1 MIRLLRLRR
10 LVQVAVLLLLAALPW
25 LNRDGF
31 TGMKGSLF
39 AFDFFGLPFADPLG
53 AVQIG
58 LSGIIPGWRL
68 IAGALVVLAVALCL
82 GRIFC
87 SWFCPFGFLSELVHA
102 IRGRRPP
109 KPLKHGFRSRAV
121 IALVGL
127 ALVPLLGFPLLNQLS
142 LPGGLSLGFLTAAAP
157 LSSKTI
163 HTVLEHLLFFAVPFL
178 PVITVLAVELVT
190 GERLWCRWV
199 CPQSVLLALMARLPV
214 APRLRRTL
222 SRCTC
227 KGEPAC
233 RRACSL
239 GLDPRNPRS
248 ASPLECTNCGAC
260 VLACSRV
267 HGGPAALALG
277 TKDGHVGEGMRGLSA
292 DSPLIPSPT
301 PHPSSPKDFHAYR
314 IPVRRF
320 PGLSEAGLYCCA
332 LRQKRFPSP
341 WRREPLEWQSSF
353 FRVAGFPPC
362 GFSTSWRKRGN
373 GIRTVL
379 WLSFWFLQPRCRV
392 RPSLQARF

>member
-82 GRIFC
+82 V
-87 SWFCPFGFLSELVHA
+87 GFLSELVHA
-102 IRGRRPP
+102 IRGRRPQ
-109 KPLKHGFRSRAV
+109 KPFKYGFWSRAV

-233 RRACSL
+233 RHACSL

-267 HGGPAALALG
+267 HGGGPAALALG
-277 TKDGHVGEGMRGLSA
+277 KKD
-292 DSPLIPSPT
+292 
-301 PHPSSPKDFHAYR
+301 
-314 IPVRRF
+314 
-320 PGLSEAGLYCCA
+320 
-332 LRQKRFPSP
+332 
-341 WRREPLEWQSSF
+341 
-353 FRVAGFPPC
+353 
-362 GFSTSWRKRGN
+362 
-373 GIRTVL
+373 
-379 WLSFWFLQPRCRV
+379 
-392 RPSLQARF
+392 

>member
-142 LPGGLSLGFLTAAAP
+142 LPGGLSLGFPHRSGASP
-157 LSSKTI
+157 L
-163 HTVLEHLLFFAVPFL
+163 LCRAV
-178 PVITVLAVELVT
+178 
-190 GERLWCRWV
+190 
-199 CPQSVLLALMARLPV
+199 SARDY
-214 APRLRRTL
+214 
-222 SRCTC
+222 CTR
-227 KGEPAC
+227 
-233 RRACSL
+233 RRACHGRTAL
-239 GLDPRNPRS
+239 V
-248 ASPLECTNCGAC
+248 PL
-260 VLACSRV
+260 
-267 HGGPAALALG
+267 
-277 TKDGHVGEGMRGLSA
+277 GLSA
-292 DSPLIPSPT
+292 
-301 PHPSSPKDFHAYR
+301 
-314 IPVRRF
+314 
-320 PGLSEAGLYCCA
+320 
-332 LRQKRFPSP
+332 
-341 WRREPLEWQSSF
+341 
-353 FRVAGFPPC
+353 
-362 GFSTSWRKRGN
+362 
-373 GIRTVL
+373 
-379 WLSFWFLQPRCRV
+379 V
-392 RPSLQARF
+392 RPARADGPPARGPASAAHAVPLYLQRRTCLPPRLLARP

>member
-260 VLACSRV
+260 REACPRKLIVEVPYSKKV
-267 HGGPAALALG
+267 FVNCSNKDKGPAV
-277 TKDGHVGEGMRGLSA
+277 TKVCANSCIGCGLCQRTCKFDAIHVVNNVAVIDYTKCKGCTMCAKACPRNAIE
-292 DSPLIPSPT
+292 PIPT
-301 PHPSSPKDFHAYR
+301 PEEKEKFKAAQKAAAEKKAAAAKAAAEKDA
-314 IPVRRF
+314 
-320 PGLSEAGLYCCA
+320 A
-332 LRQKRFPSP
+332 QKA
-341 WRREPLEWQSSF
+341 E
-353 FRVAGFPPC
+353 
-362 GFSTSWRKRGN
+362 
-373 GIRTVL
+373 
-379 WLSFWFLQPRCRV
+379 
-392 RPSLQARF
+392 

>member
-1 MIRLLRLRR
+1 M
-10 LVQVAVLLLLAALPW
+10 
-25 LNRDGF
+25 
-31 TGMKGSLF
+31 
-39 AFDFFGLPFADPLG
+39 
-53 AVQIG
+53 
-58 LSGIIPGWRL
+58 
-68 IAGALVVLAVALCL
+68 
-82 GRIFC
+82 
-87 SWFCPFGFLSELVHA
+87 
-102 IRGRRPP
+102 
-109 KPLKHGFRSRAV
+109 

-163 HTVLEHLLFFAVPFL
+163 HTVLEHLIFFAVPFL

-267 HGGPAALALG
+267 HGGGPAALALG
-277 TKDGHVGEGMRGLSA
+277 KKD
-292 DSPLIPSPT
+292 
-301 PHPSSPKDFHAYR
+301 
-314 IPVRRF
+314 
-320 PGLSEAGLYCCA
+320 
-332 LRQKRFPSP
+332 
-341 WRREPLEWQSSF
+341 
-353 FRVAGFPPC
+353 
-362 GFSTSWRKRGN
+362 
-373 GIRTVL
+373 
-379 WLSFWFLQPRCRV
+379 
-392 RPSLQARF
+392 

>member
-25 LNRDGF
+25 LNREGF

-87 SWFCPFGFLSELVHA
+87 SWICPFGFLSELVHA
-102 IRGRRPP
+102 IRGRRPQ

-163 HTVLEHLLFFAVPFL
+163 HTVLEHLLF
-178 PVITVLAVELVT
+178 
-190 GERLWCRWV
+190 
-199 CPQSVLLALMARLPV
+199 CP
-214 APRLRRTL
+214 
-222 SRCTC
+222 
-227 KGEPAC
+227 
-233 RRACSL
+233 
-239 GLDPRNPRS
+239 
-248 ASPLECTNCGAC
+248 
-260 VLACSRV
+260 
-267 HGGPAALALG
+267 
-277 TKDGHVGEGMRGLSA
+277 
-292 DSPLIPSPT
+292 
-301 PHPSSPKDFHAYR
+301 
-314 IPVRRF
+314 
-320 PGLSEAGLYCCA
+320 
-332 LRQKRFPSP
+332 
-341 WRREPLEWQSSF
+341 
-353 FRVAGFPPC
+353 
-362 GFSTSWRKRGN
+362 
-373 GIRTVL
+373 
-379 WLSFWFLQPRCRV
+379 
-392 RPSLQARF
+392 

>member
-142 LPGGLSLGFLTAAAP
+142 LPGGLSLGRRRSALLQNNPHRSGAP
-157 LSSKTI
+157 P
-163 HTVLEHLLFFAVPFL
+163 LLCRAV
-178 PVITVLAVELVT
+178 
-190 GERLWCRWV
+190 
-199 CPQSVLLALMARLPV
+199 SARDYC
-214 APRLRRTL
+214 AR
-222 SRCTC
+222 
-227 KGEPAC
+227 
-233 RRACSL
+233 RRACHGRTAL
-239 GLDPRNPRS
+239 V
-248 ASPLECTNCGAC
+248 PL
-260 VLACSRV
+260 
-267 HGGPAALALG
+267 
-277 TKDGHVGEGMRGLSA
+277 GLSA
-292 DSPLIPSPT
+292 
-301 PHPSSPKDFHAYR
+301 
-314 IPVRRF
+314 
-320 PGLSEAGLYCCA
+320 
-332 LRQKRFPSP
+332 
-341 WRREPLEWQSSF
+341 
-353 FRVAGFPPC
+353 
-362 GFSTSWRKRGN
+362 
-373 GIRTVL
+373 
-379 WLSFWFLQPRCRV
+379 V
-392 RPSLQARF
+392 RPARADGPPARGPASAAHAVPLYLQRRTRLPPRLLARP

>member
-39 AFDFFGLPFADPLG
+39 AFDFFGLPFSDPLG

-127 ALVPLLGFPLLNQLS
+127 ALAAAQPAFPARRPVPWLSDRRRSALLQNNPHRSGASPLLCR
-142 LPGGLSLGFLTAAAP
+142 
-157 LSSKTI
+157 
-163 HTVLEHLLFFAVPFL
+163 AV
-178 PVITVLAVELVT
+178 
-190 GERLWCRWV
+190 
-199 CPQSVLLALMARLPV
+199 SARDYC
-214 APRLRRTL
+214 AR
-222 SRCTC
+222 
-227 KGEPAC
+227 
-233 RRACSL
+233 RRACHGRTAL
-239 GLDPRNPRS
+239 V
-248 ASPLECTNCGAC
+248 PL
-260 VLACSRV
+260 
-267 HGGPAALALG
+267 
-277 TKDGHVGEGMRGLSA
+277 GLSA
-292 DSPLIPSPT
+292 
-301 PHPSSPKDFHAYR
+301 
-314 IPVRRF
+314 
-320 PGLSEAGLYCCA
+320 
-332 LRQKRFPSP
+332 
-341 WRREPLEWQSSF
+341 
-353 FRVAGFPPC
+353 
-362 GFSTSWRKRGN
+362 
-373 GIRTVL
+373 
-379 WLSFWFLQPRCRV
+379 V
-392 RPSLQARF
+392 RPARADGPPARGPASAAHAVPLYLQRRTRLPPRLLARP

>member
-87 SWFCPFGFLSELVHA
+87 SWLCPFGFLSELVHA
-102 IRGRRPP
+102 IRGRRPQ

-121 IALVGL
+121 IALIGL

-178 PVITVLAVELVT
+178 PMITVLAVELVT
-190 GERLWCRWV
+190 DERLWCRWV

-214 APRLRRTL
+214 APASAAHAVPLHLQRRT
-222 SRCTC
+222 
-227 KGEPAC
+227 
-233 RRACSL
+233 SL
-239 GLDPRNPRS
+239 PPR
-248 ASPLECTNCGAC
+248 L
-260 VLACSRV
+260 LA
-267 HGGPAALALG
+267 
-277 TKDGHVGEGMRGLSA
+277 
-292 DSPLIPSPT
+292 
-301 PHPSSPKDFHAYR
+301 
-314 IPVRRF
+314 
-320 PGLSEAGLYCCA
+320 
-332 LRQKRFPSP
+332 
-341 WRREPLEWQSSF
+341 
-353 FRVAGFPPC
+353 
-362 GFSTSWRKRGN
+362 
-373 GIRTVL
+373 
-379 WLSFWFLQPRCRV
+379 
-392 RPSLQARF
+392 RP

>member
-10 LVQVAVLLLLAALPW
+10 LAQVAALLLLAVLPW

-53 AVQIG
+53 AVQVA
-58 LSGIIPGWRL
+58 LLGIVPGWRL
-68 IAGALVVLAVALCL
+68 AVGALVVLIVALCF

-87 SWFCPFGFLSELVHA
+87 SWLCPFGLLSEFVHG
-102 IRGRRPP
+102 IRGKRAS
-109 KPLKHGFRSRAV
+109 KPLKHGFRSRAI
-121 IALVGL
+121 IALIGF

-142 LPGGLSLGFLTAAAP
+142 LPGGLSLGLLTAASP

-163 HTVLEHLLFFAVPFL
+163 HTALEHALFFAVPFL
-178 PVITVLAVELVT
+178 PVLAVLAAELIT
-190 GERLWCRWV
+190 GMRLWCRWV

-214 APRLRRTL
+214 APRLHRTL
-222 SRCTC
+222 SRCVC

-248 ASPLECTNCGAC
+248 SSPLECTNCGAC

-267 HGGPAALALG
+267 HGGTPSALELKKG
-277 TKDGHVGEGMRGLSA
+277 
-292 DSPLIPSPT
+292 
-301 PHPSSPKDFHAYR
+301 
-314 IPVRRF
+314 
-320 PGLSEAGLYCCA
+320 
-332 LRQKRFPSP
+332 
-341 WRREPLEWQSSF
+341 
-353 FRVAGFPPC
+353 
-362 GFSTSWRKRGN
+362 
-373 GIRTVL
+373 
-379 WLSFWFLQPRCRV
+379 
-392 RPSLQARF
+392 

>member
-1 MIRLLRLRR
+1 
-10 LVQVAVLLLLAALPW
+10 
-25 LNRDGF
+25 
-31 TGMKGSLF
+31 MKGSLF

-87 SWFCPFGFLSELVHA
+87 SWLCPFGFLSELVHA
-102 IRGRRPP
+102 IRGRRPQ

-178 PVITVLAVELVT
+178 PMITVLAVELVT

-199 CPQSVLLALMARLPV
+199 CPQSVLLALMARLPWPRVCGARCPV
-214 APRLRRTL
+214 ASAKENP
-222 SRCTC
+222 
-227 KGEPAC
+227 PA
-233 RRACSL
+233 AA
-239 GLDPRNPRS
+239 PARS
-248 ASPLECTNCGAC
+248 ALIPEIPARPRRWNAPTAVPAYSPVPASTA
-260 VLACSRV
+260 
-267 HGGPAALALG
+267 AALPFWRWG
-277 TKDGHVGEGMRGLSA
+277 KKD
-292 DSPLIPSPT
+292 
-301 PHPSSPKDFHAYR
+301 
-314 IPVRRF
+314 
-320 PGLSEAGLYCCA
+320 
-332 LRQKRFPSP
+332 
-341 WRREPLEWQSSF
+341 
-353 FRVAGFPPC
+353 
-362 GFSTSWRKRGN
+362 
-373 GIRTVL
+373 
-379 WLSFWFLQPRCRV
+379 
-392 RPSLQARF
+392 

>member
-68 IAGALVVLAVALCL
+68 IAGALV
-82 GRIFC
+82 
-87 SWFCPFGFLSELVHA
+87 
-102 IRGRRPP
+102 
-109 KPLKHGFRSRAV
+109 
-121 IALVGL
+121 
-127 ALVPLLGFPLLNQLS
+127 
-142 LPGGLSLGFLTAAAP
+142 
-157 LSSKTI
+157 
-163 HTVLEHLLFFAVPFL
+163 
-178 PVITVLAVELVT
+178 VLAVELVT

-277 TKDGHVGEGMRGLSA
+277 KKD
-292 DSPLIPSPT
+292 
-301 PHPSSPKDFHAYR
+301 
-314 IPVRRF
+314 
-320 PGLSEAGLYCCA
+320 
-332 LRQKRFPSP
+332 
-341 WRREPLEWQSSF
+341 
-353 FRVAGFPPC
+353 
-362 GFSTSWRKRGN
+362 
-373 GIRTVL
+373 
-379 WLSFWFLQPRCRV
+379 
-392 RPSLQARF
+392 

>member
-1 MIRLLRLRR
+1 M
-10 LVQVAVLLLLAALPW
+10 
-25 LNRDGF
+25 
-31 TGMKGSLF
+31 
-39 AFDFFGLPFADPLG
+39 
-53 AVQIG
+53 
-58 LSGIIPGWRL
+58 
-68 IAGALVVLAVALCL
+68 
-82 GRIFC
+82 
-87 SWFCPFGFLSELVHA
+87 
-102 IRGRRPP
+102 
-109 KPLKHGFRSRAV
+109 

-277 TKDGHVGEGMRGLSA
+277 NM
-292 DSPLIPSPT
+292 
-301 PHPSSPKDFHAYR
+301 Y
-314 IPVRRF
+314 
-320 PGLSEAGLYCCA
+320 
-332 LRQKRFPSP
+332 
-341 WRREPLEWQSSF
+341 
-353 FRVAGFPPC
+353 
-362 GFSTSWRKRGN
+362 
-373 GIRTVL
+373 
-379 WLSFWFLQPRCRV
+379 
-392 RPSLQARF
+392 

>member
-1 MIRLLRLRR
+1 
-10 LVQVAVLLLLAALPW
+10 
-25 LNRDGF
+25 
-31 TGMKGSLF
+31 MKGSLF

-87 SWFCPFGFLSELVHA
+87 SWLCPFGFLSELVHA
-102 IRGRRPP
+102 IRGRRPQ

-178 PVITVLAVELVT
+178 PMITVLAVELVT

-222 SRCTC
+222 SRCIC

-267 HGGPAALALG
+267 HGGVALLPWRCG
-277 TKDGHVGEGMRGLSA
+277 GDWKCGEGGEGLKKV
-292 DSPLIPSPT
+292 LLPSPR

-320 PGLSEAGLYCCA
+320 PGLSEADLIVA
-332 LRQKRFPSP
+332 RSDKEVRLLRETGTSRMAIVFFP
-341 WRREPLEWQSSF
+341 
-353 FRVAGFPPC
+353 
-362 GFSTSWRKRGN
+362 RG
-373 GIRTVL
+373 GI
-379 WLSFWFLQPRCRV
+379 S
-392 RPSLQARF
+392 AM

>member
-39 AFDFFGLPFADPLG
+39 AFDFFGLPFADPLD

-157 LSSKTI
+157 A
-163 HTVLEHLLFFAVPFL
+163 LLQNNPHRSGASPLLCRAV
-178 PVITVLAVELVT
+178 
-190 GERLWCRWV
+190 
-199 CPQSVLLALMARLPV
+199 SARDYC
-214 APRLRRTL
+214 AR
-222 SRCTC
+222 
-227 KGEPAC
+227 
-233 RRACSL
+233 RRACHGRTAL
-239 GLDPRNPRS
+239 V
-248 ASPLECTNCGAC
+248 PL
-260 VLACSRV
+260 
-267 HGGPAALALG
+267 
-277 TKDGHVGEGMRGLSA
+277 GLSA
-292 DSPLIPSPT
+292 
-301 PHPSSPKDFHAYR
+301 
-314 IPVRRF
+314 
-320 PGLSEAGLYCCA
+320 
-332 LRQKRFPSP
+332 
-341 WRREPLEWQSSF
+341 
-353 FRVAGFPPC
+353 
-362 GFSTSWRKRGN
+362 
-373 GIRTVL
+373 
-379 WLSFWFLQPRCRV
+379 V
-392 RPSLQARF
+392 RPARADGPPARGPASAAHAVPLYLQRRTRLPPRLLARP

>member
-87 SWFCPFGFLSELVHA
+87 SWICPFGFLSELVHA
-102 IRGRRPP
+102 IRGRRPQ

-178 PVITVLAVELVT
+178 PMITVLAVELVT

-222 SRCTC
+222 SRCIC

-239 GLDPRNPRS
+239 GLDPRNPLS

-260 VLACSRV
+260 VLACSRI
-267 HGGPAALALG
+267 HGGGPAALALG
-277 TKDGHVGEGMRGLSA
+277 KKD
-292 DSPLIPSPT
+292 
-301 PHPSSPKDFHAYR
+301 
-314 IPVRRF
+314 
-320 PGLSEAGLYCCA
+320 
-332 LRQKRFPSP
+332 
-341 WRREPLEWQSSF
+341 
-353 FRVAGFPPC
+353 
-362 GFSTSWRKRGN
+362 
-373 GIRTVL
+373 
-379 WLSFWFLQPRCRV
+379 
-392 RPSLQARF
+392 